1 MQPDLRANRT
11 LKDRLIGDR
20 AFYKM
25 VIAIV
30 MPIIIQQ
37 AITNFVGLLDNI
49 MVGQIGT
56 EQMSGVSISNQL
68 LMVFNLCIFGGLSGA
83 GIFAAQ
89 FHGAGN
95 HKGVRHCFIFKVYL
109 VIGLVLL
116 AFLIFIVG
124 GKTLIMQ
131 YLHDESATEQIAA
144 TLNYGYD
151 YLMIMLWGLPAFAL
165 AQVYAGTLRETGE
178 TALPM
183 RAGISAVFV
192 NLVFNYLLIYGK
204 LGFPIM
210 GVKGA
215 ALATVLS
222 RYVELAI
229 IAYSAHTH
237 PEKFPFIHGVYSN
250 WKLPRKLVKD
260 ITLKGMPLLVNEA
273 LWSMGVAMLTQC
285 YSVRGL
291 NVVAALNISTT
302 VSNLFNVVFLS
313 MGNAAAI
320 IIGQSLGANEKDRA
334 MDQAWKMLTFSVITC
349 VGMGVALAIAAP
361 FIPLIY
367 RTTTEVRRLATYL
380 LLVHALCMPL
390 FAYAN
395 CAYFT
400 LRSGGKT
407 MITFVFDCVFSWTIS
422 VPIAWCLVHFT
433 GMSIIAVY
441 FCVQAADIIKCIF
454 GYILIKKG
462 IWVNNMVG

>member
-1 MQPDLRANRT
+1 MQPDLRANRS

-25 VIAIV
+25 VFAIV

-37 AITNFVGLLDNI
+37 AITNFVSMLDNI

-56 EQMSGVSISNQL
+56 EQMSGVSIANQL

-95 HKGVRHCFIFKVYL
+95 HDGVRHCFMFKVFL
-109 VIGLVLL
+109 CIGLVLL
-116 AFLIFIVG
+116 AMAIFIPG
-124 GKTLIMQ
+124 GKNLIML
-131 YLHDESATEQIAA
+131 YLHDESSPQMVEA
-144 TLNYGYD
+144 TLQYGHD
-151 YLMIMLWGLPAFAL
+151 YLMVMLLGLPAFAL
-165 AQVYAGTLRETGE
+165 SQVYSSTLRETGDA
-178 TALPM
+178 ALPM
-183 RAGISAVFV
+183 RAGIAAVFV

-204 LGFPIM
+204 LGFPEM
-210 GVKGA
+210 GVEGA

-222 RYVELAI
+222 RYVELFFIAI
-229 IAYSAHTH
+229 STHKH
-237 PEKFPFIHGVYSN
+237 PEKYPFIHGVYSSGRI
-250 WKLPRKLVKD
+250 PESLVKG
-260 ITLKGMPLLVNEA
+260 IVVKGMPLLVNEC

-285 YSVRGL
+285 YSMRGL
-291 NVVAALNISTT
+291 NVIAALNISTT

-320 IIGQSLGANEKDRA
+320 IIGQSLGANEGERA
-334 MDQAWKMLTFSVITC
+334 KDQAWKMLTFSVFTC
-349 VGMGVALAIAAP
+349 VVMGVALSVAAP

-367 RTTTEVRRLATYL
+367 QTSSEVRRLATRL

-407 MITFVFDCVFSWTIS
+407 MITFVFDCGFSWIIS

-433 GMSIIAVY
+433 GMNILAIY
-441 FCVQAADIIKCIF
+441 FCVQMADLIKCIF

-462 IWVNNMVG
+462 VWVNNMVG